1 MNHNQDPA
9 ADAGGGFTSGSITFV
24 LDAPVDDP
32 VPKKPFLPKT
42 FRSSLDLLPR
52 PGNPKG
58 LKEINASGSAQY
70 SKGQLEAMIGSGRVR
85 KPLVIVDLRQES
97 HGFLLIREP
106 VFTERQI
113 AVGWYVERDWINVG
127 KGLASIEADETGRLA
142 GEAIKSSTT
151 VNLIQKPKTA
161 EDGIDTAKPF
171 LVRPAGFFTERNVAI
186 ELGLEYLR
194 LPTTDHVRPRD
205 SEVDE
210 FVRFALGLA
219 PGTWL
224 HFHCRGG
231 DGRTTTFFVMHD
243 IMHNAPEVS
252 VEDILNRQHL
262 LGGSELG
269 KLPLPENFAYPFADE
284 RVKFVSHFYNY
295 VCAAKPQR
303 YAMTWSAWVAA
314 EMSQAT

>member
-1 MNHNQDPA
+1 M
-9 ADAGGGFTSGSITFV
+9 
-24 LDAPVDDP
+24 
-32 VPKKPFLPKT
+32 
-42 FRSSLDLLPR
+42 
-52 PGNPKG
+52 
-58 LKEINASGSAQY
+58 
-70 SKGQLEAMIGSGRVR
+70 
-85 KPLVIVDLRQES
+85 
-97 HGFLLIREP
+97 
-106 VFTERQI
+106 
-113 AVGWYVERDWINVG
+113 
-127 KGLASIEADETGRLA
+127 
-142 GEAIKSSTT
+142 
-151 VNLIQKPKTA
+151 
-161 EDGIDTAKPF
+161 
-171 LVRPAGFFTERNVAI
+171 
-186 ELGLEYLR
+186 
-194 LPTTDHVRPRD
+194 RPRD

-252 VEDILNRQHL
+252 VEDILKRQHL

-269 KLPLPENFAYPFADE
+269 KLPPLENFGYPFADE

>member
-1 MNHNQDPA
+1 
-9 ADAGGGFTSGSITFV
+9 
-24 LDAPVDDP
+24 
-32 VPKKPFLPKT
+32 
-42 FRSSLDLLPR
+42 
-52 PGNPKG
+52 
-58 LKEINASGSAQY
+58 
-70 SKGQLEAMIGSGRVR
+70 MIGSGRVR

-97 HGFLLIREP
+97 HGFLQIQEP
-106 VFTERQI
+106 LLKECEI

-151 VNLIQKPKTA
+151 VNWIQKKTA
-161 EDGIDTAKPF
+161 EDGIDTAKPI
-171 LVRPAGFFTERNVAI
+171 LVRPTGFSTERNVAI
-186 ELGLEYLR
+186 ELGLDYLR

-231 DGRTTTFFVMHD
+231 DGRTTTFFVRHD

-252 VEDILNRQHL
+252 VEDILKRQHL

-269 KLPLPENFAYPFADE
+269 KLPPLRTSAIRSLTSGSSSSATSTTMSARPSL
-284 RVKFVSHFYNY
+284 VGS
-295 VCAAKPQR
+295 AATGLHCIGSMKAGSMGLRIGTTGQFMLR
-303 YAMTWSAWVAA
+303 HG
-314 EMSQAT
+314 